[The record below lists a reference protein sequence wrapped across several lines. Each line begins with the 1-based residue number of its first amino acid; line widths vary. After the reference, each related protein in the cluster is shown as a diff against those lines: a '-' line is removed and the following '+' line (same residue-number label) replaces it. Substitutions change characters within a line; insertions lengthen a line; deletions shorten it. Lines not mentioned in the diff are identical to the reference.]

1 MKKDLLTHLIFTVA
15 FLALVSFVRHWFSLP
30 YYALWIGGLVGMILP
45 DVDYLIYI
53 YALKPQKEV
62 SLEAAGLIEKKSW
75 KSLKESW
82 DLLTKTRTEH
92 TDLIFHTAYF
102 QVIFLLFTFLMMTS
116 TGSLFGIGV
125 VLAFTLHLL
134 IDQASDLF
142 ERGSIN
148 NWFAKM
154 NLTLNLK
161 QEKWYLLANT
171 ILLAI
176 FGFVF

>member
-1 MKKDLLTHLIFTVA
+1 MKKDLLIHLIFTIA
-15 FLALVSFVRHWFSLP
+15 FMALVSFVRHWLAFP
-30 YYALWIGGLVGMILP
+30 YYPLWIGGLVGMLLP
-45 DVDYLIYI
+45 DIDYLIYI
-53 YALKPQKEV
+53 YALKPKKEV
-62 SLEAAGLIEKKSW
+62 SLEAAGLIEKKSFA
-75 KSLKESW
+75 SLKETW

-102 QVIFLLFTFLMMTS
+102 QVIFLLFTFLMITS

-154 NLTLNLK
+154 NLTLNLT

-171 ILLAI
+171 VLLLL
-176 FGFVF
+176 FGLVF